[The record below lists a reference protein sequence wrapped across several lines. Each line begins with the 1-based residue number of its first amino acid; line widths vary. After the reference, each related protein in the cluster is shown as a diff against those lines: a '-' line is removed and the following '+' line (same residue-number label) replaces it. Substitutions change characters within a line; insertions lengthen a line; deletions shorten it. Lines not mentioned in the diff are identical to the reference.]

1 MSKHLRLKKLINW
14 TVQGPIVTRLM
25 VHFLA
30 YNTAT
35 LFLLLVVYGVKSSL
49 AVIADSPASSEPVTF
64 WQQASP
70 VVICMLVMMPFMV
83 WDLMQLTN
91 RIAGPLYRFESLL
104 KEFAKTGKL
113 KPAVLRQGDLLTD
126 YQNQF
131 NEFVASMHMMYPEL
145 RPGTATPTAD
155 AASKNDALTNDASET
170 VAYRKTV

>member
-1 MSKHLRLKKLINW
+1 MSKHLRVKKLINW

-49 AVIADSPASSEPVTF
+49 AVIADSPASTEPITF

-83 WDLMQLTN
+83 WDLMKLTN
-91 RIAGPLYRFESLL
+91 RIAGPLYRFECLL
-104 KEFAKTGKL
+104 KEFGKTGKL
-113 KPAVLRQGDLLTD
+113 RPAILRQGDLLTD

-131 NEFVASMHMMYPEL
+131 NEFVAAMHVMYPEL
-145 RPGTATPTAD
+145 RPGMSSPAAAPASTKGTA
-155 AASKNDALTNDASET
+155 ET
-170 VAYRKTV
+170 VAFRKTV

>member
-1 MSKHLRLKKLINW
+1 MSKQFRLKKLNNW
-14 TVQGPIVTRLM
+14 TVQGPIVIRLM

-49 AVIADSPASSEPVTF
+49 SVITDSPVSAQPVTF

-83 WDLMQLTN
+83 WDLMILTN

-104 KEFAKTGKL
+104 KEFGKSGKL
-113 KPAVLRQGDLLTD
+113 KLAVLRQGDLITD

-131 NEFVASMHMMYPEL
+131 NEFVAAMHVMYPEL
-145 RPGTATPTAD
+145 RPETASPA
-155 AASKNDALTNDASET
+155 ARSASKNGATET
-170 VAYRKTV
+170 VACGKTV

>member
-49 AVIADSPASSEPVTF
+49 AAIADSPVSAEPVTF

-83 WDLMQLTN
+83 WDLMKLTN
-91 RIAGPLYRFESLL
+91 RIAGPLYRFECLL
-104 KEFAKTGKL
+104 KEFGNTGKL
-113 KPAVLRQGDLLTD
+113 KPAILRQGDLLTD
-126 YQNQF
+126 YQHQF
-131 NEFVASMHMMYPEL
+131 NEFVAAMHVMYPEL
-145 RPGTATPTAD
+145 RPGVSTPVVEPAAATHEAV
-155 AASKNDALTNDASET
+155 S
-170 VAYRKTV
+170 VAFRKTV